1 MSDEIEQEFQKADI
15 ILADALS
22 AFQEQG
28 VSQYVYAMALL
39 EIGVAALVKLEED
52 DDTIKSQV
60 AQFIEKSRGFQE
72 TTFPVPR
79 Q

>member
-1 MSDEIEQEFQKADI
+1 MSDEIEREFQTADV
-15 ILADALS
+15 ILADALN

-52 DDTIKSQV
+52 DDAIKSQV
-60 AQFIEKSRGFQE
+60 DQFIEKSRGFQE
-72 TTFPVPR
+72 TSFPVPR

>member
-1 MSDEIEQEFQKADI
+1 MSDDIEREFQSADI
-15 ILADALS
+15 ILADALN

-52 DDTIKSQV
+52 DTEIQTQV
-60 AQFIEKSRGFQE
+60 QQFIEKAKSFHD
-72 TTFPVPR
+72 TAFPTPR

>member
-1 MSDEIEQEFQKADI
+1 MSDEIEREFQSADI
-15 ILADALS
+15 ILADALN

-52 DDTIKSQV
+52 DDEIQAQV
-60 AQFIEKSRGFQE
+60 RQFIEKAKSFQG
-72 TTFPVPR
+72 TAFPTPR